1 MGSRQRI
8 YLEMKVG
15 GQIGK
20 QGQSVNVDD
29 DREGKQTHARGN
41 LGKQAYGIKTHQIPF
56 FFFFLQVMRFFTT
69 KQ

>member
-41 LGKQAYGIKTHQIPF
+41 LGKQTYGIKTHQIP

>member
-56 FFFFLQVMRFFTT
+56 FFFFY
-69 KQ
+69 K

>member
-1 MGSRQRI
+1 
-8 YLEMKVG
+8 MKVG

-41 LGKQAYGIKTHQIPF
+41 LGKQTYGIKTHQIP